1 MMGGHVIR
9 KGSEVFKALS
19 VHVEMVPYTS
29 RAATVFFLV
38 SEDNFDEAW
47 NLWFLHRLF
56 AKGYNVRFSL
66 R

>member
-1 MMGGHVIR
+1 MVGGHAIH
-9 KGSEVFKALS
+9 KGIEVFRALAS
-19 VHVEMVPYTS
+19 HSEIVPYTS

-38 SEDNFDEAW
+38 SEDNFNEAW

-66 R
+66 H